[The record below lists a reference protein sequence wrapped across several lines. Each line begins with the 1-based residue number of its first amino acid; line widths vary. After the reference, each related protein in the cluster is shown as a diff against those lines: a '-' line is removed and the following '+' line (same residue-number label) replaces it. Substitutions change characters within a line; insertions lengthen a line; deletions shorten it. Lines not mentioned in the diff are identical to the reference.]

1 MRLCAK
7 LNKHN
12 LESYKHLQESALNFV
27 INDDL
32 EKLTSLLAEVS
43 ETSDENQP
51 EALPED
57 HWINRPFEKETGLK
71 TLLHLAVEKSPEH
84 RAENFARI
92 LISAGARPDLY
103 NEHLGVA
110 PIHVAARLVGV
121 GISGGGQATFN

>member
-1 MRLCAK
+1 MSICHTSSRL
-7 LNKHN
+7 HF
-12 LESYKHLQESALNFV
+12 QQSALNFV

-43 ETSDENQP
+43 ETSDESHP
-51 EALPED
+51 EVLPED
-57 HWINRPFEKETGLK
+57 HWINVPFDDKEAGLK

-92 LISAGARPDLY
+92 LMSAGARPDLY

-110 PIHVAARLVGV
+110 PIHVAAKLVRWFECR
-121 GISGGGQATFN
+121 SRHCDTR